1 MKKTVAVLLAACMT
15 VTAVACSKDDDGDET
30 TKNETEQEETEAEP
44 EETIEVTEPSEDAT
58 ESTEQDPEIT
68 ETVEG
73 VEPVSADMPADA
85 DEQIAAIMGAIDTW
99 YVDNEYELYQY
110 AITDMDNDGRLE
122 LICASIQGS
131 GHYTYADYYEVDDTN
146 SGIVLLEDNLGE
158 GYDFP
163 DIIGALVEYYD
174 EDGVRYYLYDN
185 HAHGGVSEQTTMYD
199 LVSIQDNVVTVDNV
213 CSSYELTDDEGY
225 SITYFDA
232 EGNEISEDD
241 FTNTLADIYAHNVT
255 GQNIRWEE
263 LTPDNAEDMLRDSLT
278 LHYLPVPPAVG

>member
-1 MKKTVAVLLAACMT
+1 MKSMWKKVLAALCTAAMLMT
-15 VTAVACSKDDDGDET
+15 APGICVLAD
-30 TKNETEQEETEAEP
+30 ETEQEETEAEP

-85 DEQIAAIMGAIDTW
+85 DEQIAAIMGAIDTL

-110 AITDMDNDGRLE
+110 AIADMDNDGRLE
-122 LICASIQGS
+122 LIRASIQGS

-174 EDGVRYYLYDN
+174 EDGVRYYLYD
-185 HAHGGVSEQTTMYD
+185 M
-199 LVSIQDNVVTVDNV
+199 
-213 CSSYELTDDEGY
+213 
-225 SITYFDA
+225 A
-232 EGNEISEDD
+232 EYQSRQPCMILYRYRIMS
-241 FTNTLADIYAHNVT
+241 
-255 GQNIRWEE
+255 
-263 LTPDNAEDMLRDSLT
+263 
-278 LHYLPVPPAVG
+278 